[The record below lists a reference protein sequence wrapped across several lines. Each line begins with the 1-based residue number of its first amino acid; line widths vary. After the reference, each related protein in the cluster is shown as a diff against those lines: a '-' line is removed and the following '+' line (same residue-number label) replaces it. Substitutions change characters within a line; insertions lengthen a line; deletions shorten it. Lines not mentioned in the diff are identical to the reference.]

1 MFRLPFRNLFVLFS
15 NKNPIIRKGDY
26 LAEFT
31 VNSTVCDFVHKVRG
45 VRDGKT
51 IIVDIE
57 TPCEKIKNI
66 SHMEVPMME
75 ILDIKNNYV
84 IDRAHEAGCSANCL
98 VPCAVINLCRM
109 EAGFLAKSLVKK
121 SGGLSIEFNEV

>member
-1 MFRLPFRNLFVLFS
+1 MKGS
-15 NKNPIIRKGDY
+15 IIKNGDK

-31 VNSTVCDFVHKVRG
+31 VKSTICDFVHKVRG
-45 VRDGKT
+45 VKDGKM
-51 IIVDIE
+51 IIVDID
-57 TPCEKIKNI
+57 TPCEKIKKL

-84 IDRAHEAGCSANCL
+84 IDQAHEAGCSANCL

-121 SGGLSIEFNEV
+121 SGGISIEFNEV